1 MPRGVR
7 ETSQGRHNTSSHG
20 QTVDKWQIQGFSLV
34 FRLSV
39 VPLLPDPAAFSTQP
53 LSLKQGIIYSAH
65 IDKLI
70 LPHSHH
76 SQQETNATQQQKKS
90 PPGAL
95 KMLQKCHCPCAS
107 LYAEQERKRGNLPKE
122 MQQAEPEIQDYWNYS
137 HMFTQGVLFW
147 SVLVFLC
154 TIKVLPFPSQLKKKK
169 KIKEKVSSGAGIESL
184 QGGSR
189 CSGHAL
195 LGWSIWSIPP
205 CSQTCPVNSCG
216 IITSSRHKIK
226 CNP

>member
-7 ETSQGRHNTSSHG
+7 ETSQGRQNTSSHG

-70 LPHSHH
+70 LPHSSH

-90 PPGAL
+90 PPEAL

-137 HMFTQGVLFW
+137 HMFTQGVLF
-147 SVLVFLC
+147 
-154 TIKVLPFPSQLKKKK
+154 
-169 KIKEKVSSGAGIESL
+169 
-184 QGGSR
+184 
-189 CSGHAL
+189 
-195 LGWSIWSIPP
+195 
-205 CSQTCPVNSCG
+205 
-216 IITSSRHKIK
+216 
-226 CNP
+226 